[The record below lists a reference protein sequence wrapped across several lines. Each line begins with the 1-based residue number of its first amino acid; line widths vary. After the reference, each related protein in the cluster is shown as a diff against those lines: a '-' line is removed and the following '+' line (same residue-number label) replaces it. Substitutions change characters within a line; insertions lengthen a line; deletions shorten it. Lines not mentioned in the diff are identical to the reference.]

1 MRTDSASTKTVDG
14 PFLLTDV
21 AIGAAIR
28 TRRGDLQ
35 QGEVAIRA
43 GLNHRVF
50 SRIERGERPCR
61 VSEMDA
67 IAKAL
72 NTTPDAMLQLI
83 LEQVAQQ
90 SAAEKSQEKQ

>member
-1 MRTDSASTKTVDG
+1 MRTDSAPAKTVDG

-28 TRRGDLQ
+28 SRRGELQ
-35 QGEVAIRA
+35 QGEVARRA
-43 GLNHRVF
+43 GLNLSVF

-61 VSEMDA
+61 VSEMDT

-72 NTTPDAMLQLI
+72 STTPDAMLQLI
-83 LEQVAQQ
+83 REQVAQQ
-90 SAAEKSQEKQ
+90 SAAEKPQGK